1 MKKIIYILTFVFCI
15 LFLGQTNVY
24 ASSFN
29 ISKTSING
37 EGTLNLDTSYSSYK
51 AKLTNS
57 SGTVTNQNISYV
69 KSSLEYSKVVVSS
82 VINKN
87 GIVAS
92 DVIEIAKNYEKNN
105 RAFIGNLCAQSA
117 GNTEK

>member
-1 MKKIIYILTFVFCI
+1 MQLKNPI
-15 LFLGQTNVY
+15 LFLIQTNVY
-24 ASSFN
+24 ASSF
-29 ISKTSING
+29 SINKISTNS
-37 EGTLNLDTSYSSYK
+37 EGTLNLDTNYSSYK

-87 GIVAS
+87 GINPDYDKYV
-92 DVIEIAKNYEKNN
+92 YLH
-105 RAFIGNLCAQSA
+105 R
-117 GNTEK
+117 